1 MLSASPDLRLLWTVI
16 NRSGGLGETTQM
28 PRREQPAD
36 VTFHGLREAPDTAAV
51 TSLALQGFVAAY
63 PDLKLQPLV
72 IVIAAYNEADN
83 IGAVLDEVPQQIADV
98 PVSLLVID
106 DGSTDATSQVAERH
120 GALVCTLAANRG
132 HGVALRLGYRIA
144 REGGAQYIGTL
155 DGDGQWDPA
164 DLPAMVALMEG
175 GEADFVIGSRQL
187 GQTENTDAF
196 RNLGVRFFARVIS
209 GLTRTHI
216 TDTSSGLRLMRA
228 GLTGTVTQTQ
238 PQYQTSELLIGALLQ
253 GYRVA
258 EVPTVMRQRMSGE
271 SRKGRNFAYGLR
283 YARVITQTYLRER
296 RTSNQIA
303 KTVAQ
308 PAAEQAQ
315 AASTTRAR
323 SK

>member
-1 MLSASPDLRLLWTVI
+1 MMSASPNLRLLWTVI
-16 NRSGGLGETTQM
+16 TVRPGLGETTQM

-51 TSLALQGFVAAY
+51 TSAALKGFVAAY

-72 IVIAAYNEADN
+72 VVIAAYNEADN
-83 IGAVLDEVPQQIADV
+83 IGAVLDEIPQQIADV

-144 REGGAQYIGTL
+144 REGGAQYIATL

-164 DLPAMVALMEG
+164 DLPAMVSLMQG
-175 GEADFVIGSRQL
+175 GEADFVLGSRQL
-187 GQTENTDAF
+187 GQTESTDAF
-196 RNLGVRFFARVIS
+196 RNLGVKFFARVIS
-209 GLTRTHI
+209 ALTRTPI

-228 GLTGTVTQTQ
+228 DLTGAVTQTQ

-258 EVPTVMRQRMSGE
+258 EVPTVMRQRLSGE

-283 YARVITQTYLRER
+283 YARVITGTYRRER
-296 RTSNQIA
+296 RAANQLGTS
-303 KTVAQ
+303 
-308 PAAEQAQ
+308 PAA
-315 AASTTRAR
+315 AADQSAAMSETH
-323 SK
+323 SG

>member
-1 MLSASPDLRLLWTVI
+1 MMSASPNLRLLWTVI
-16 NRSGGLGETTQM
+16 TVRPGLGETTQM
-28 PRREQPAD
+28 PRREPPAD
-36 VTFHGLREAPDTAAV
+36 VTYHGLREAPDTAAV
-51 TSLALQGFVAAY
+51 TTSALQAFARAY

-144 REGGAQYIGTL
+144 REGGAQYIATL

-164 DLPAMVALMEG
+164 DLPAMVAIMES
-175 GEADFVIGSRQL
+175 GEADFVLGSRQL
-187 GQTENTDAF
+187 GHTDNTDAF
-196 RNLGVRFFARVIS
+196 RNLGVKFFARVIS
-209 GLTRTHI
+209 ALTRNPV

-228 GLTGTVTQTQ
+228 DLTGTVTQTQ

-271 SRKGRNFAYGLR
+271 SRKGRNLAYGLR

-296 RTSNQIA
+296 KRSDTS
-303 KTVAQ
+303 V
-308 PAAEQAQ
+308 PPEAAADQ
-315 AASTTRAR
+315 AASVSQTRPN
-323 SK
+323 

>member
-1 MLSASPDLRLLWTVI
+1 
-16 NRSGGLGETTQM
+16 M

-36 VTFHGLREAPDTAAV
+36 VTYHGLREAPDTSAV
-51 TSLALQGFVAAY
+51 TSAALKAFAEAN

-72 IVIAAYNEADN
+72 IVIAALNEAAN
-83 IGAVLDEVPQQIADV
+83 IGAVLDEVPQQISDI

-106 DGSTDATSQVAERH
+106 DGSTDGTTDVAQRH
-120 GALVCTLAANRG
+120 GALVCTLSVNRG

-144 REGGAQYIGTL
+144 REGGAQYIATL

-164 DLPAMVALMEG
+164 DLPAMVSLMEA

-187 GQTENTDAF
+187 GQTENTDMF
-196 RNLGVRFFARVIS
+196 RNLGVKFFARVIS
-209 GLTRTHI
+209 QLTGSRL

-258 EVPTVMRQRMSGE
+258 EVPTVMRQRLSGE
-271 SRKGRNFAYGLR
+271 SKKGRNLAYGLR
-283 YARVITQTYLRER
+283 YARVIGETYQRER
-296 RTSNQIA
+296 RAA
-303 KTVAQ
+303 KAAPPMAQ
-308 PAAEQAQ
+308 PSEPTAIPT
-315 AASTTRAR
+315 ASAPEAGGARQRA
-323 SK
+323 